1 MGDGTAC
8 DPGREQVVGVFGEV
22 VAHECVE
29 QVGVATQ
36 VCVGEHDQ
44 LPLADG
50 AGEGVGPVEVGAVPG
65 QQGGGDEDRR
75 RVGRR
80 RPGQHLVGGAG
91 VAADEAVEEG
101 GLVIGHRTTV
111 A

>member
-1 MGDGTAC
+1 MLPRRCASASTTSC
-8 DPGREQVVGVFGEV
+8 RSRT
-22 VAHECVE
+22 VA
-29 QVGVATQ
+29 AS
-36 VCVGEHDQ
+36 
-44 LPLADG
+44 
-50 AGEGVGPVEVGAVPG
+50 GVGPVEVGAVPG

-75 RVGRR
+75 GVGRR
-80 RPGQHLVGGAG
+80 RPGEDLVGGAG